1 MSLAPD
7 VRQRPTRVL
16 VFVFTIVAGRAAEM
30 RSGWPDAIVL
40 PIIALA
46 SLLIFDRIATPD
58 DQRLSARDW
67 GLNVAF
73 AVGVGVII
81 WLLGGG

>member
-16 VFVFTIVAGRAAEM
+16 IFVFTIVAARMTEM
-30 RSGWPDAIVL
+30 RTGWPDAVVL
-40 PIIALA
+40 PLVALA
-46 SLLIFDRIATPD
+46 SLGVFDLVATPG

-67 GLNVAF
+67 ALNAVF
-73 AVGVGVII
+73 AVAVGGIL
-81 WLLGGG
+81 WAFGG

>member
-16 VFVFTIVAGRAAEM
+16 VFVFTIVAARWLEL
-30 RSGWPDAIVL
+30 RTGWPDAVIL
-40 PIIALA
+40 PLVALA
-46 SLLIFDRIATPD
+46 SLGVFDRVAVPG

-67 GLNVAF
+67 SLNVVF
-73 AVGVGVII
+73 AAVVGAILWLVG
-81 WLLGGG
+81 G